1 MPLANQ
7 PVKGGDAQ
15 KYKSFTLAFLRH
27 LFLARLTTSGRVLFA
42 VGTFVTALTVVVP
55 VAAKFN
61 FVFCALASVAV
72 LSIPLARLA
81 RVPLSVELD
90 MSGQA
95 TAGSTLRAVA
105 RVFNRSKRD
114 AVELSFTLD
123 GLPSPLRCKSVQLD
137 TVRGGEQC
145 EIGFEIELE
154 RRGYYQLRGVR
165 QETTF
170 PFGVW
175 RDLVLHQLPHTL
187 LVYPRFWPL
196 TNLEI
201 PVGRRYQPGGV
212 ALSSHVGD
220 STEFLGVRDFRSGD
234 SIRNIHWK
242 SWGRVGAPVVKEF
255 QEEFFCKIALVLD
268 TFLPPKSGEQYRDDF
283 EATLSMAAA
292 VADHLSQTE
301 YIVDLFAAGPDLYT
315 LEAGRNLAH
324 LDNVLDVLA
333 CLEPSFETP
342 FETVAPVLT
351 EHLSTITTII
361 FIMLD
366 WDEQRERMTQIV
378 REYGPA
384 VKTILVREQ
393 PPTLDPA
400 GADHPIVTLTP
411 AQVAAGVH
419 EL

>member
-1 MPLANQ
+1 MPLVYQ
-7 PVKGGDAQ
+7 PVSGGDVQ
-15 KYKSFTLAFLRH
+15 KYKSFTLIFLRH
-27 LFLARLTTSGRVLFA
+27 LFQARLTTTGRVLFA

-81 RVPLSVELD
+81 RAHLKIELD
-90 MSGQA
+90 MPRQA
-95 TAGSTLRAVA
+95 TAGSTLRAPA
-105 RVFNRSKRD
+105 RVKNIGGRD
-114 AVELSFTLD
+114 AVELFFTLD
-123 GLPSPLRCKSVQLD
+123 GLPAQLSCQPVQVEVLKS
-137 TVRGGEQC
+137 GEQS
-145 EIGFEIELE
+145 ELAFELQLQ

-175 RDLVLHQLPHTL
+175 RDLVLHQTPHTL

-196 TNLEI
+196 VNLEI

-268 TFLPPKSGEQYRDDF
+268 TFLPPKSGDQYREDF
-283 EATLSMAAA
+283 EATLSVAAA
-292 VADHLSQTE
+292 IADHLSQTE

-361 FIMLD
+361 FVMLD
-366 WDEQRERMTQIV
+366 WDEQRERMTRVV

-384 VKTILVREQ
+384 VKTILVRET
-393 PPTLDPA
+393 PPSLDPA
-400 GADHPIVTLTP
+400 GADHPIVVITP